1 MFKFLDYLASFDAA
15 DGHAFLLHL
24 PPIRR
29 AKLLYLPAP
38 DVLLGQVPECIG
50 GVNLVEDVRVIR
62 GFTTPSPA
70 RTSENV
76 TASIS
81 WSIAPVLSF
90 QEASRTAMYA
100 GTFVLLLLPAVAYWG
115 SLVVDLT
122 LFGALLPRRS
132 TASWKRSSPPL

>member
-1 MFKFLDYLASFDAA
+1 MQPCCHRFILAATRC
-15 DGHAFLLHL
+15 
-24 PPIRR
+24 RR

-38 DVLLGQVPECIG
+38 DFLLGQVPECIG

-70 RTSENV
+70 RTSENATV
-76 TASIS
+76 SIS

-100 GTFVLLLLPAVAYWG
+100 GTFVLVLPAVAYWG

-122 LFGALLPRRS
+122 LFGALLPP
-132 TASWKRSSPPL
+132 AIYGLLQKILPPVKPSPFL